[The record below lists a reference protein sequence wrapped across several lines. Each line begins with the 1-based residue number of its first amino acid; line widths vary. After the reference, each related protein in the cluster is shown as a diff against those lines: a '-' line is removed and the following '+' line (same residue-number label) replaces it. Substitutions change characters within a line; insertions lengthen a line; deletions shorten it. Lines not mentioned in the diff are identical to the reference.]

1 MNFVTTDR
9 AEHFVVFILNP
20 SNCQKGNRLHRG
32 TFLETNCF
40 WQKRTD
46 PCTMAARSD
55 WTCSLS
61 TMHEWEVSQR
71 DKGSCG
77 VFTFLKVETILG
89 NTYSLSCSELD
100 EKIDG
105 TLLFVQKK
113 KKKSVKLQPG
123 TGELSKHKD
132 RKSAPGT

>member
-1 MNFVTTDR
+1 
-9 AEHFVVFILNP
+9 
-20 SNCQKGNRLHRG
+20 
-32 TFLETNCF
+32 
-40 WQKRTD
+40 
-46 PCTMAARSD
+46 MAARSD

-113 KKKSVKLQPG
+113 KSVKLQPG